1 MYSWMRSVVCEKCYF
16 SGEMVINVSPVLGIF
31 GIVKKQLILYHL
43 KEVGGNCFGAL
54 DNTISFIRNGES

>member
-1 MYSWMRSVVCEKCYF
+1 MRSVVCEKCYF